1 MVCGYQQ
8 MQPVPLCICWSIWY
22 EETHER
28 LWAYS
33 GNWHLYLHNMKQ
45 NSDEHQIWSTL
56 LSKENLFL
64 ADQQHS
70 KVKPDCNP
78 GTVVEEFIALSVV
91 SPAAYRSLVTAW
103 SALWTMWTMWTGQL
117 GWGSEVV
124 VLKAHQRVG
133 EQVDTCSTLVKTIK
147 CTTLVIVEVE
157 DVWQRHFTLIEHKQ
171 KF

>member
-117 GWGSEVV
+117 GWGSEAV
-124 VLKAHQRVG
+124 VLKARQWVR
-133 EQVDTCSTLVKTIK
+133 EQIDSWGCLTTPLHSDRTQTKILRNKLTNICSCSMCL
-147 CTTLVIVEVE
+147 
-157 DVWQRHFTLIEHKQ
+157 
-171 KF
+171 